1 MRSGEW
7 FPRRLITCVQTRD
20 PPHILFTAFCEQLA
34 CFPAFPA
41 DQRMNLSQIRAALD
55 SAGVRPAKKLG
66 QNFLHDQNL
75 ARWIVEQAQ
84 IGPDDFVLE
93 IGPGLGALTS
103 EILKRGARLL
113 ALEKD
118 SRLANFLRE
127 KFRDSRFEVRQC
139 DALDFDTRILFAERK
154 VKVIGNLPYYIASQ
168 LLLRFVNFPSY
179 IILALFMLQDEMARR
194 LSAKPGNSDY
204 GALTLRLQLQHH
216 VEYLRKIP
224 RTVFIPQPEVASAI
238 VRFIPRDEKRIEI
251 FDHEVFREI
260 VKHGFSQRRKQL
272 RKLLGGRI
280 DDWENISKKIAVART
295 ERAEELSLEPWIA
308 LANLI
313 APRDEKIALRTSAE
327 RFPVVDENDRKI
339 GTASRLEVHEN
350 NFRHRAVHILIF
362 NHAGEILLQKRSPWK
377 DRHPLLWD
385 SSAAGHVEANED
397 YDEAA
402 ARELM
407 EELGAS
413 ATLDCI
419 GKLLASEKTG
429 QEFIM
434 VYRGEHDGPFNFP
447 WEEISAV
454 EFFPTEIVDRWVAN
468 KRENFAPGFLEC
480 WRLFNAISS

>member
-1 MRSGEW
+1 
-7 FPRRLITCVQTRD
+7 
-20 PPHILFTAFCEQLA
+20 
-34 CFPAFPA
+34 
-41 DQRMNLSQIRAALD
+41 MNLSQIRTALD
-55 SAGVRPAKKLG
+55 HAGVRPAKKLG

-93 IGPGLGALTS
+93 IGPGLGALTG
-103 EILKRGARLL
+103 EILKRCARLL

-118 SRLANFLRE
+118 ARLANFLRE
-127 KFRDSRFEVRQC
+127 KFRDSRFELRHC
-139 DALDFDTRILFAERK
+139 DALHFDTRILFAERN

-179 IILALFMLQDEMARR
+179 ISLALFMLQDEMARR
-194 LSAKPGNSDY
+194 LSAKPGSADY
-204 GALTLRLQLQHH
+204 GALTVRLQLHHH

-238 VRFIPRDEKRIEI
+238 VRFTPRDEKRIGI
-251 FDHEVFREI
+251 FDHEAFREI
-260 VKHGFSQRRKQL
+260 VKNGFSQRRKQL
-272 RKLLGGRI
+272 RKLLAGQI
-280 DDWENISKKIAVART
+280 DNWESISKKIAAPPT
-295 ERAEELSLEPWIA
+295 ARAEELSLEQWIA

-313 APRDEKIALRTSAE
+313 APRDEKIASPASVE
-327 RFPVVDENDRKI
+327 RFPVVDENEPQI
-339 GTASRLEVHEN
+339 STASRLEVHEN

-407 EELGAS
+407 EELGVSARLARLGKLPAS
-413 ATLDCI
+413 A
-419 GKLLASEKTG
+419 KTG

-434 VYRGEHDGPFNFP
+434 VYRGENDGPFTFP
-447 WEEISAV
+447 GEEITAV
-454 EFFPTEIVDRWVAN
+454 EFFPTEIVERWVQN
-468 KRENFAPGFLEC
+468 KPEDFAPGFLEC
-480 WRLFNAISS
+480 WRLVNATQPIPAQVDSSSAILTNNPPS

>member
-1 MRSGEW
+1 
-7 FPRRLITCVQTRD
+7 
-20 PPHILFTAFCEQLA
+20 
-34 CFPAFPA
+34 
-41 DQRMNLSQIRAALD
+41 MNLSQIRAALD

-93 IGPGLGALTS
+93 IGPGLGALTG
-103 EILKRGARLL
+103 EILKRCARLL

-118 SRLANFLRE
+118 ARLANFLRE
-127 KFRDSRFEVRQC
+127 KFRDSRFELRQC
-139 DALDFDTRILFAERK
+139 DALDFDTRILFAERN

-179 IILALFMLQDEMARR
+179 ISLALFMLQDEMARR
-194 LSAKPGNSDY
+194 LSAKPGSADY
-204 GALTLRLQLQHH
+204 GALTLRLQLHHH

-224 RTVFIPQPEVASAI
+224 PTVFIPQPEVASAI
-238 VRFIPRDEKRIEI
+238 VRFTPRQEKRIGI
-251 FDHEVFREI
+251 FDHEVFHEI

-272 RKLLGGRI
+272 RKLLAGQI
-280 DDWENISKKIAVART
+280 KDWGSISKKIGAAPT
-295 ERAEELSLEPWIA
+295 ARAEELSLEQWIA

-313 APRDEKIALRTSAE
+313 APGEEKIASRASAE
-327 RFPVVDENDRKI
+327 RFPVVDENDRQI
-339 GTASRLEVHEN
+339 STASRLKVHEN

-407 EELGAS
+407 EELGAN
-413 ATLDCI
+413 ARLDRI
-419 GKLLASEKTG
+419 GKLPASEKTG

-434 VYRGEHDGPFNFP
+434 VYRGEGDGPFAFP
-447 WEEISAV
+447 CEEISAV
-454 EFFPTEIVDRWVAN
+454 EFFPAEIVERWLAN
-468 KRENFAPGFLEC
+468 KPEDFAPGFLEC
-480 WRLFNAISS
+480 WHLFNAISS

>member
-1 MRSGEW
+1 
-7 FPRRLITCVQTRD
+7 
-20 PPHILFTAFCEQLA
+20 
-34 CFPAFPA
+34 
-41 DQRMNLSQIRAALD
+41 MNLSQIRAALD

-75 ARWIVEQAQ
+75 ARWIVQQAQ
-84 IGPDDFVLE
+84 ISPEDFVLE

-118 SRLANFLRE
+118 ARLANFLRE
-127 KFRDSRFEVRQC
+127 KFHHPRFELRYC
-139 DALDFDTRILFAERK
+139 DALDFDTRILFAERN

-168 LLLRFVNFPSY
+168 LLFRFVDFPNCIS
-179 IILALFMLQDEMARR
+179 LALFMLQEEMARR
-194 LSAKPGNSDY
+194 LSAKPGNADY
-204 GALTLRLQLQHH
+204 GALTVRLQLHHH

-238 VRFIPRDEKRIEI
+238 VRFTPRDEKRIGI
-251 FDHEVFREI
+251 FDYEVFGEI

-272 RKLLGGRI
+272 RKLLAGQI
-280 DDWENISKKIAVART
+280 DNWESISKKISVPLTA
-295 ERAEELSLEPWIA
+295 RAEELSFEQWIA
-308 LANLI
+308 LTNLI
-313 APRDEKIALRTSAE
+313 APCDEKIVSQASAE
-327 RFPVVDENDRKI
+327 RFPVVDENDRQI

-362 NHAGEILLQKRSPWK
+362 NHAGEVLLQKRSPWK

-402 ARELM
+402 GRELM

-413 ATLDCI
+413 VSLDCI
-419 GKLLASEKTG
+419 GKLPASAKTG

-434 VYRGEHDGPFNFP
+434 IYRGEHDGPFAFP
-447 WEEISAV
+447 CEEISAV
-454 EFFPTEIVDRWVAN
+454 EFFPIEIVERWVAN
-468 KRENFAPGFLEC
+468 KPEDFALGFLEC

>member
-1 MRSGEW
+1 
-7 FPRRLITCVQTRD
+7 
-20 PPHILFTAFCEQLA
+20 LFTAFWEQPA
-34 CFPAFPA
+34 RFPAFPA

-118 SRLANFLRE
+118 PRLANFLRE
-127 KFRDSRFEVRQC
+127 KFRDSRFELRHC
-139 DALDFDTRILFAERK
+139 DALDFDTRILFAERN

-168 LLLRFVNFPSY
+168 LLLRFVNFTSY
-179 IILALFMLQDEMARR
+179 IALGLFMLQDEMARR
-194 LSAKPGNSDY
+194 LSAKPGSADY
-204 GALTLRLQLQHH
+204 GALTLRLQLHHH

-238 VRFIPRDEKRIEI
+238 VRFTPRDEKRIGI
-251 FDHEVFREI
+251 FDYEAFREI
-260 VKHGFSQRRKQL
+260 VKRGFSQRRKQL
-272 RKLLGGRI
+272 RKLLAGQI
-280 DDWENISKKIAVART
+280 DDWESISKKIAAPLT
-295 ERAEELSLEPWIA
+295 ARAEELSLEQWIA
-308 LANLI
+308 LANLV
-313 APRDEKIALRTSAE
+313 ASRDEKFAPRAPPE
-327 RFPVVDENDRKI
+327 RFPVVDENDRQI

-350 NFRHRAVHILIF
+350 NFRHRAVHMLIF

-385 SSAAGHVEANED
+385 SSVAGHVEANED

-407 EELGAS
+407 EELGARMR
-413 ATLDCI
+413 LECI
-419 GKLLASEKTG
+419 GKLPASGKTG
-429 QEFIM
+429 QEFI
-434 VYRGEHDGPFNFP
+434 VIYRGEHDGPFTFP
-447 WEEISAV
+447 CEEISAV
-454 EFFPTEIVDRWVAN
+454 QFFPTRIVERWVAN
-468 KRENFAPGFLEC
+468 KPQDFAPGFLEC
-480 WRLFNAISS
+480 WKLFQAAEQ

>member
-1 MRSGEW
+1 
-7 FPRRLITCVQTRD
+7 
-20 PPHILFTAFCEQLA
+20 
-34 CFPAFPA
+34 
-41 DQRMNLSQIRAALD
+41 MNLSQIRAALD

-118 SRLANFLRE
+118 ARLAKFLR
-127 KFRDSRFEVRQC
+127 KNFRDSRFELRHC
-139 DALDFDTRILFAERK
+139 DALDFDTRILFAERN

-179 IILALFMLQDEMARR
+179 ILLALFMLQDEMARR
-194 LSAKPGNSDY
+194 LSAKPASADY
-204 GALTLRLQLQHH
+204 GALTLRLQLHH
-216 VEYLRKIP
+216 RVEYLRKIP
-224 RTVFIPQPEVASAI
+224 RTVFIPPPEVASAI
-238 VRFIPRDEKRIEI
+238 VRFTPRGEKRIGI
-251 FDHEVFREI
+251 FNHKVFREI

-272 RKLLGGRI
+272 RKLLAGQI
-280 DDWENISKKIAVART
+280 DDWESISKKIATPLTA
-295 ERAEELSLEPWIA
+295 RAEELSLEQWTA

-313 APRDEKIALRTSAE
+313 APRDKKIASQASAE
-327 RFPVVDENDRKI
+327 RFLVVDENDVQI

-362 NHAGEILLQKRSPWK
+362 NYAGEILLQKRSPWK
-377 DRHPLLWD
+377 DRHPMLWD

-402 ARELM
+402 RRELM

-413 ATLDCI
+413 ARLDRI
-419 GKLLASEKTG
+419 GKLPASEKTG
-429 QEFIM
+429 QEFVM
-434 VYRGEHDGPFNFP
+434 VYRGKCDGPFAFP
-447 WEEISAV
+447 WEEISVV
-454 EFFPTEIVDRWVAN
+454 EFFPTEIVQRWVTN
-468 KRENFAPGFLEC
+468 KSEDFAPGFLEC

>member
-1 MRSGEW
+1 
-7 FPRRLITCVQTRD
+7 
-20 PPHILFTAFCEQLA
+20 
-34 CFPAFPA
+34 
-41 DQRMNLSQIRAALD
+41 MNLSQIRAALD

-75 ARWIVEQAQ
+75 ARWIIEQGQ
-84 IGPDDFVLE
+84 IGPDDYVLE

-118 SRLANFLRE
+118 PRLANFLRE
-127 KFRDSRFEVRQC
+127 KFRDSRFELRQC
-139 DALDFDTRILFAERK
+139 DALDFDTRVLFAERK

-168 LLLRFVNFPSY
+168 LLLRFVNFPHY
-179 IILALFMLQDEMARR
+179 ITLALFMLQDEMARR
-194 LSAKPGNSDY
+194 LSAKPGSSDY

-238 VRFIPRDEKRIEI
+238 VRFIPRDEKRIGV
-251 FDHEVFREI
+251 FNHEVFHEI
-260 VKHGFSQRRKQL
+260 VRHGFSQRRKQL
-272 RKLLGGRI
+272 RKLLAGRI
-280 DDWENISKKIAVART
+280 DDWESISKKIAVPRT
-295 ERAEELSLEPWIA
+295 ARAEELSLEQWIA

-313 APRDEKIALRTSAE
+313 APRDEKIALRASAE
-327 RFPVVDENDRKI
+327 RFSVVDENDRKI

-362 NHAGEILLQKRSPWK
+362 NHAGEILLQKRSFWK

-402 ARELM
+402 GRELV

-413 ATLDCI
+413 ARLDRI
-419 GKLLASEKTG
+419 GKLPASEKTG

-434 VYRGEHDGPFNFP
+434 VYHGEHDGPFNFP
-447 WEEISAV
+447 WEEIRAV
-454 EFFPTEIVDRWVAN
+454 EFFPTETVDRWLAN
-468 KRENFAPGFLEC
+468 KPENFAPGFMEC
-480 WRLFNAISS
+480 WKLFRTQSSQLPQP

>member
-1 MRSGEW
+1 
-7 FPRRLITCVQTRD
+7 
-20 PPHILFTAFCEQLA
+20 
-34 CFPAFPA
+34 
-41 DQRMNLSQIRAALD
+41 MNLSQIRVALHD
-55 SAGVRPAKKLG
+55 AGVRPAKKLG
-66 QNFLHDQNL
+66 QNFLHDQNM

-84 IGPDDFVLE
+84 ISRDDFVLE

-103 EILKRGARLL
+103 EVLKRGARLL

-118 SRLANFLRE
+118 ARLVNFLRE
-127 KFRDSRFEVRQC
+127 KFRDPRFKLRHC
-139 DALDFDTRILFAERK
+139 DALDFDTRILFAERN
-154 VKVIGNLPYYIASQ
+154 VKVMGNLPYYVASQ
-168 LLLRFVNFPSY
+168 LLCRFVNFPSY
-179 IILALFMLQDEMARR
+179 ISLALFMLQDEMARR
-194 LSAKPGNSDY
+194 LSAKPGSADY
-204 GALTLRLQLQHH
+204 GALTLRLQLHHH

-238 VRFIPRDEKRIEI
+238 VRFTPRDEKRIGI
-251 FDHEVFREI
+251 FEHEAFREI
-260 VKHGFSQRRKQL
+260 VKNGFSQRRKQL
-272 RKLLGGRI
+272 RKLLAGQI
-280 DDWENISKKIAVART
+280 DNWESISKKIAAPPT
-295 ERAEELSLEPWIA
+295 ARAEELSLEQWITLAYLIA
-308 LANLI
+308 L
-313 APRDEKIALRTSAE
+313 RDEKIASRASAE
-327 RFPVVDENDRKI
+327 RFPLVDENDRQI
-339 GTASRLEVHEN
+339 STASRLEVHEN

-402 ARELM
+402 GRELM

-419 GKLLASEKTG
+419 GKLPASEKTG

-468 KRENFAPGFLEC
+468 KPENFAPGFLEC
-480 WRLFNAISS
+480 LRLFNAISS